1 MGCYKTN
8 RTKGAR
14 VAECYSVVGGCHKV
28 AVLWVNV
35 VDEKMAQALM
45 GPWYEGF
52 AFETT
57 KGSQIF
63 LFGRSVGS
71 KMIES
76 VLHSKMP
83 HEESRKMS
91 L

>member
-1 MGCYKTN
+1 M
-8 RTKGAR
+8 
-14 VAECYSVVGGCHKV
+14 
-28 AVLWVNV
+28 AVLCVNV

-63 LFGRSVGS
+63 YSDDLSDLR
-71 KMIES
+71 
-76 VLHSKMP
+76 
-83 HEESRKMS
+83 
-91 L
+91 